1 MNDEIGTEKRSMT
14 TSGTFPIRKKDE
26 KSGRKTVPST
36 AENIP
41 AVITTNVLVPWE
53 VSGH

>member
-1 MNDEIGTEKRSMT
+1 MNDEIGTKSKYDHLRK
-14 TSGTFPIRKKDE
+14 TSDME
-26 KSGRKTVPST
+26 KSGRKTVRST